1 MAVGVPESSSESAQ
15 SNPQGGKPKK
25 LVDRIDDS
33 FDDTDQDQMLKYME
47 WLRSA
52 ILEHHNSI
60 RRSVTLMLVLI
71 AIFELVADSR
81 NATLTIGSFHVSKG
95 SIPLLFLPAV
105 VSFLYYQLVLDSCH
119 AARQHTAFG
128 FVFDL
133 WAPKAGENCLPLVL
147 RIPEPAYWNAL
158 GADSSTDFQDAFDK
172 EEYRS
177 SAIFIVLII
186 LGVYVFVGQAYYVLI
201 PAHIPTIVAWG
212 VSLSISIYLVID
224 ATLLLLLAASRGDD
238 SLREEDDSSAEDNV
252 LSVGST
258 GNES

>member
-1 MAVGVPESSSESAQ
+1 
-15 SNPQGGKPKK
+15 
-25 LVDRIDDS
+25 
-33 FDDTDQDQMLKYME
+33 
-47 WLRSA
+47 
-52 ILEHHNSI
+52 
-60 RRSVTLMLVLI
+60 
-71 AIFELVADSR
+71 
-81 NATLTIGSFHVSKG
+81 
-95 SIPLLFLPAV
+95 
-105 VSFLYYQLVLDSCH
+105 
-119 AARQHTAFG
+119 
-128 FVFDL
+128 
-133 WAPKAGENCLPLVL
+133 VL